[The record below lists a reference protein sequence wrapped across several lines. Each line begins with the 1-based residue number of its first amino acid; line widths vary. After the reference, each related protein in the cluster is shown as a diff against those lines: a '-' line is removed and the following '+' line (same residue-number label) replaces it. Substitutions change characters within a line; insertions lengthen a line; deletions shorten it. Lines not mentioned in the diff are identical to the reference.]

1 MLPTSYIYTSS
12 VITTVASLVGIVCN
26 TVILV
31 VGHRVMH
38 VSDRPLH
45 FLVVSAALSDL
56 LISVFT
62 MPYNVCLQL
71 GWIQVSSSLWPV
83 KFNVF
88 INRKALAK
96 QEDNALG
103 SIRPSIRLCVC
114 GSA

>member
-1 MLPTSYIYTSS
+1 MVPPSYIYISS
-12 VITTVASLVGIVCN
+12 IIITVVCLVGIVCN

-38 VSDRPLH
+38 VSHRALH

-62 MPYNVCLQL
+62 MPYNVCIRM